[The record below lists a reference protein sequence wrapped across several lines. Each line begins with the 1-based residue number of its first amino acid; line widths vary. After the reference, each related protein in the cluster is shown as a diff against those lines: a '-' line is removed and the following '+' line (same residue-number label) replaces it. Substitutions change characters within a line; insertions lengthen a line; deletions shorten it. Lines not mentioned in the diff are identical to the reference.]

1 MLLNN
6 IEIKVDCFNLKYT
19 LECGQCFRWEK
30 VEDEPNTFI
39 GVIHDRVLKVK
50 QDGDTLYISSNKEEN
65 LEDVVRKYFDLDKD
79 YRSIEKII
87 SKFDKNVE
95 KAVKNTSGIR
105 HLKQDFFETLL
116 SFIISSNNNIP
127 RISKSI
133 KTISS
138 KYGTKVMF
146 EGKEYYLFPTKEQLK
161 DLTSQEYRDCGVGF
175 RDRYLKS
182 TVEDMLNNKIDIN
195 NIDNLSTEELRKEL
209 LTLKGVGPK
218 VADCIML
225 FSCNKDDVF
234 PIDVWVER
242 VMSILYFREYK
253 GKMTK
258 KDIIEYADKNFG
270 KYSGIVQQH
279 LFYNIREGKIKL
291 S

>member
-138 KYGTKVMF
+138 KYGTKSI
-146 EGKEYYLFPTKEQLK
+146 E
-161 DLTSQEYRDCGVGF
+161 S
-175 RDRYLKS
+175 
-182 TVEDMLNNKIDIN
+182 
-195 NIDNLSTEELRKEL
+195 
-209 LTLKGVGPK
+209 
-218 VADCIML
+218 
-225 FSCNKDDVF
+225 SCNIFSISISSSNFNLFKLLFISKTEVGSINRVEPAFETSCTNPFIWDLYSSLTGITKRLFLIVITFSIIYFEYLEECIISFNLFLISCSKFLFLFLIEESSFDELSSIVF
-234 PIDVWVER
+234 SSIIQDKTLSEIDLLVYSISKYVE
-242 VMSILYFREYK
+242 SI
-253 GKMTK
+253 G
-258 KDIIEYADKNFG
+258 
-270 KYSGIVQQH
+270 
-279 LFYNIREGKIKL
+279 
-291 S
+291 

>member
-95 KAVKNTSGIR
+95 KAVKNTSEIR
-105 HLKQDFFETLL
+105 HLK
-116 SFIISSNNNIP
+116 
-127 RISKSI
+127 
-133 KTISS
+133 
-138 KYGTKVMF
+138 
-146 EGKEYYLFPTKEQLK
+146 
-161 DLTSQEYRDCGVGF
+161 
-175 RDRYLKS
+175 
-182 TVEDMLNNKIDIN
+182 
-195 NIDNLSTEELRKEL
+195 
-209 LTLKGVGPK
+209 
-218 VADCIML
+218 
-225 FSCNKDDVF
+225 
-234 PIDVWVER
+234 
-242 VMSILYFREYK
+242 
-253 GKMTK
+253 
-258 KDIIEYADKNFG
+258 KNFF
-270 KYSGIVQQH
+270 KT
-279 LFYNIREGKIKL
+279 L
-291 S
+291 